1 MNKILSVFTAAAI
14 VLSLAAC
21 APGRADTAPAPD
33 QTGSERL
40 QVYTSFYAMYDF
52 AREIGGDKADV
63 YNMCPPGSEPHDFE
77 PTAQDMAALTKADIF
92 IYNGMG
98 IEAWTDSIASVLKD
112 TDVLIVEASDIEDA
126 YVSDPHVWLNPAN
139 ASLEMT
145 NIANACI
152 EADPDNSDYYLD
164 RLYAAIDKAN
174 RLAAD
179 YADAAKSFSTNSV
192 VVSHDAYSGL
202 CDAFGLTQYPING
215 KDNEEDPTPKRIA
228 EIESYITD
236 NNIRYIFTE
245 PLGTSAIVETIASDT
260 GCELLS
266 LDPFEGSLDDEDYFT
281 VMYKNLEALKKAL
294 G

>member
-1 MNKILSVFTAAAI
+1 MALT
-14 VLSLAAC
+14 LAAC
-21 APGRADTAPAPD
+21 TSDTDTDIADV
-33 QTGSERL
+33 QTEGGRL

-52 AREIGGDKADV
+52 AREIGGDKVDV

-98 IEAWTDSIASVLKD
+98 IEAWTDSVASVLKD
-112 TDVLIVEASDIEDA
+112 TDVVIVEASDIEGA
-126 YVSDPHVWLNPAN
+126 ELTDPHVWLNPGN
-139 ASLEMT
+139 ALLEMA

-152 EADPDNSDYYLD
+152 DADPDNEAYYLD
-164 RLYAAIDKAN
+164 RLSAAQDKTDK
-174 RLAAD
+174 LIAD
-179 YADAAKSFSTNSV
+179 YNEAAESFLTNSV
-192 VVSHDAYSGL
+192 VVSHDAYSSL
-202 CDAFGLTQYPING
+202 CDAFGLTQYPVNG

-245 PLGTSAIVETIASDT
+245 PLGTSTIVETIAGDT

-266 LDPFEGSLDDEDYFT
+266 LDPFEGNLDDEDYFT
-281 VMYKNLEALKKAL
+281 VMYNNLEALKKAL